1 MRIAPTT
8 VRKHLLRRLSKSA
21 SRTTMLHVL
30 IPLMTCSINWEVQS
44 LTLKEPKFMSFHT
57 CPWLELSY
65 THLLCVGQISAF
77 TLLFLQNSWQILHP
91 IAVKP
96 PRTYFNILVLPLIAR
111 FTSVDSVQSQ
121 MVSKS
126 LDLTYFGIMDS
137 WLIRTAPGE
146 MNILTRCLDIASICS
161 VV

>member
-1 MRIAPTT
+1 MHVSEYQQTRDTLSTATQQGLPTAFAEAN
-8 VRKHLLRRLSKSA
+8 VYIPYII
-21 SRTTMLHVL
+21 SRYGR
-30 IPLMTCSINWEVQS
+30 TCSSSSLQS
-44 LTLKEPKFMSFHT
+44 P
-57 CPWLELSY
+57 PWCASDIPSPDAP
-65 THLLCVGQISAF
+65 QISAF
-77 TLLFLQNSWQILHP
+77 TLLFLQNLWQILHP

-137 WLIRTAPGE
+137 WLIRIAPGE
-146 MNILTRCLDIASICS
+146 MNILTRCLDIASVCS